1 MLIGVPKEIF
11 PGEARVALIPSCIQM
26 LIDNGFEV
34 VVQQGAG
41 DQAHF
46 ADDEYRNCG
55 ASIAPTAESLYQ
67 QADIILKVRQPL
79 DQEVFLLKEHTTL
92 ICLLDAWFNL
102 PLISQLAEQNIRSF
116 ALEFIPRTTRAQSMD
131 VLSSMGAISGYR
143 SVLAGAM
150 ALPQYFPMLMTA
162 AGTIHPARV
171 FVIGAGVAGLM
182 AISTARRLGAVVEAY
197 DTRSEVREQVESLGA
212 KFVEFDLET
221 ESGNESGYA
230 SEKSQA
236 FYRQQREQMSTKI
249 SQADLVIT
257 TAAIPGKPSPR
268 LITRDML
275 TCMKKGS
282 VVVDL
287 AAERGGNVEG
297 TVADQKVY
305 VDGVTI
311 IGYTDHPGRVPVHA
325 SQLLAKN
332 ITTFLLNM
340 VSDGELIVNPDDDI
354 VAATLV
360 TENGDIKHPGLRQKI
375 QQTVSETEIES
386 IV

>member
-1 MLIGVPKEIF
+1 MLIGVPKEIY
-11 PGEARVALIPSCIQM
+11 PGEARVAIIPSGIQA
-26 LIDNGFEV
+26 LLDNGFDV
-34 VVQQGAG
+34 VVQEGAG
-41 DQAHF
+41 DGAHF
-46 ADDEYRNCG
+46 GDEEYRACG
-55 ASIAPTAESLYQ
+55 ASIAPSAESLYQ

-79 DQEVFLLKEHTTL
+79 DQEVPLLKPESTL

-102 PLISQLAEQNIRSF
+102 PLVGQLADKKIRSF

-171 FVIGAGVAGLM
+171 FIIGAGVGGLM

-197 DTRSEVREQVESLGA
+197 DTRAEVREQVESLGA

-221 ESGNESGYA
+221 ESGNASGYA
-230 SEKSQA
+230 SEKSEE
-236 FYRQQREQMSTKI
+236 FYRKQREQMTTKI

-268 LITRDML
+268 LITKDML
-275 TCMKKGS
+275 HYMKKGS
-282 VVVDL
+282 VIVDL

-297 TVADQKVY
+297 TVAGEKVY
-305 VDGVTI
+305 LDGVTL

-325 SQLLAKN
+325 SQLLTKN
-332 ITTFLLNM
+332 ISTFLLNM
-340 VSDGELIVNPDDDI
+340 AADGELNITLEDDI

-360 TENGDIKHPGLRQKI
+360 TENGEIKHEGLKAQADNSAEK
-375 QQTVSETEIES
+375 E
-386 IV
+386 

>member
-1 MLIGVPKEIF
+1 MLIGVPKEIY
-11 PGEARVALIPSCIQM
+11 PGEARVALIPSGIQA
-26 LIDNGFEV
+26 LLENGFEV
-34 VVQQGAG
+34 VVQEGAG
-41 DQAHF
+41 DAAHF
-46 ADDEYRNCG
+46 SDEEYRTCG
-55 ASIAPTAESLYQ
+55 ASIAPNAASLYE

-79 DQEVFLLKEHTTL
+79 DQEVPLLKENSTL
-92 ICLLDAWFNL
+92 ICMLDAWFNL
-102 PLISQLAEQNIRSF
+102 PLVSQLAEKKVRSF

-171 FVIGAGVAGLM
+171 FIIGAGVAGLM

-197 DTRSEVREQVESLGA
+197 DTRAEVREQVESLGA

-221 ESGNESGYA
+221 EEGNASGYA
-230 SEKSQA
+230 SEKSED
-236 FYRQQREQMSTKI
+236 FYRKQREQMTTKI

-268 LITRDML
+268 LITKDML
-275 TCMKKGS
+275 HYMKKGS

-297 TVADQKVY
+297 TVAGEKIY
-305 VDGVTI
+305 LDGVTI

-325 SQLLAKN
+325 SQLLTKN
-332 ITTFLLNM
+332 ISTFLLNM
-340 VSDGELIVNPDDDI
+340 SADGELNVNMEDDI

-360 TENGDIKHPGLRQKI
+360 TEDGDIKHDGLKAQ
-375 QQTVSETEIES
+375 IEANA
-386 IV
+386 

>member
-1 MLIGVPKEIF
+1 MLIGIPKEIF
-11 PGEARVALIPSCIQM
+11 PGENRVAQIPAGIQT
-26 LIDNGFEV
+26 LLNAGYEV
-34 VVQQGAG
+34 VVQAGAG
-41 DQAHF
+41 DNAHIS
-46 ADDEYRNCG
+46 DEEYRGCG
-55 ASIAPTAESLYQ
+55 ASIAPDAASLYG

-79 DQEVFLLKEHTTL
+79 DEEVPLLKEGTTV
-92 ICLLDAWFNL
+92 ICMLDAWFNKDL
-102 PLISQLAEQNIRSF
+102 VKQLAENKVRTF

-143 SVLAGAM
+143 AVLAGAM

-197 DTRSEVREQVESLGA
+197 DTRVEVREQVESLGA
-212 KFVEFDLET
+212 KFVEFDLPQEEGT
-221 ESGNESGYA
+221 SSGGYA
-230 SEKSQA
+230 TQKSEE
-236 FYRQQREQMSTKI
+236 FYKAQREQMTAKV

-257 TAAIPGKPSPR
+257 TAAIPGKASPR
-268 LITRDML
+268 LITKEML
-275 TCMKKGS
+275 HCMKKGS

-297 TVADQKVY
+297 TVANEKVY
-305 VDGVTI
+305 LDGVTL
-311 IGYTDHPGRVPVHA
+311 IGYIDHPGRVPVHA
-325 SQLLAKN
+325 SQLLTKN

-340 VSDGELIVNPDDDI
+340 TKEGELSVDMEDDI

-360 TENGDIKHPGLRQKI
+360 TENGEIKHEGLKAL
-375 QQTVSETEIES
+375 IEQE
-386 IV
+386 

>member
-1 MLIGVPKEIF
+1 MLIGVPKEIY
-11 PGEARVALIPSCIQM
+11 PGEARVAIIPSGIQA
-26 LIDNGFEV
+26 LLDNGFDV
-34 VVQQGAG
+34 VVQEGAG
-41 DQAHF
+41 DGAHF
-46 ADDEYRNCG
+46 GDEEYRACG
-55 ASIAPTAESLYQ
+55 ASIAPSAESLYQ

-79 DQEVFLLKEHTTL
+79 DQEVPLLKPESTL

-102 PLISQLAEQNIRSF
+102 PLNGKLEYKKIRSF

-171 FVIGAGVAGLM
+171 FIIGAGVAGLM

-197 DTRSEVREQVESLGA
+197 DTRAEVREQVESLGA

-221 ESGNESGYA
+221 ESGNASGYA
-230 SEKSQA
+230 SEKSEE
-236 FYRQQREQMSTKI
+236 FYRKQREQMTTKI

-268 LITRDML
+268 LITKDML
-275 TCMKKGS
+275 HYMKKGS
-282 VVVDL
+282 VIVDL

-297 TVADQKVY
+297 TVAGEKVY
-305 VDGVTI
+305 LDGVTL

-325 SQLLAKN
+325 SQLLTKN
-332 ITTFLLNM
+332 ISTFLLNM
-340 VSDGELIVNPDDDI
+340 AADGELNITLEDDI

-360 TENGDIKHPGLRQKI
+360 TENGEIKHEGLKAQADNSAEK
-375 QQTVSETEIES
+375 E
-386 IV
+386 

>member
-1 MLIGVPKEIF
+1 MLIGIPKEIF
-11 PGEARVALIPSCIQM
+11 PGENRVAQIPAGIQT
-26 LIDNGFEV
+26 LLNAGYEV
-34 VVQQGAG
+34 VVQAGAG
-41 DQAHF
+41 DNAHIS
-46 ADDEYRNCG
+46 DEEYRGCG
-55 ASIAPTAESLYQ
+55 ASIAPDAASLYG

-79 DQEVFLLKEHTTL
+79 DEEVPLLKEGTTV
-92 ICLLDAWFNL
+92 ICMLDAWFNKDL
-102 PLISQLAEQNIRSF
+102 VKQLAENKVRTF

-143 SVLAGAM
+143 AVLAGAM

-197 DTRSEVREQVESLGA
+197 DTRVEVREQVESLGA
-212 KFVEFDLET
+212 KFVEFDLPQEEGT
-221 ESGNESGYA
+221 SSGGYA
-230 SEKSQA
+230 TQKSEE
-236 FYRQQREQMSTKI
+236 FYKAQREQMTAKV

-257 TAAIPGKPSPR
+257 TAAIPGKASPR
-268 LITRDML
+268 LITKEML
-275 TCMKKGS
+275 HCMKKGS

-297 TVADQKVY
+297 TVANEKVY
-305 VDGVTI
+305 LDGVTL
-311 IGYTDHPGRVPVHA
+311 IGYIDHPGRVPVHA
-325 SQLLAKN
+325 SQLLTKN

-340 VSDGELIVNPDDDI
+340 TKEGELNVDMEDDI

-360 TENGDIKHPGLRQKI
+360 TENGEIKHEGLKAL
-375 QQTVSETEIES
+375 IEQE
-386 IV
+386 

>member
-1 MLIGVPKEIF
+1 MLIGVPKEIY
-11 PGEARVALIPSCIQM
+11 PGEARVAIIPSGIQV
-26 LIDNGFEV
+26 LLDNGFDV
-34 VVQQGAG
+34 VVQEGAG
-41 DQAHF
+41 DGAHF
-46 ADDEYRNCG
+46 GDEEYRACG
-55 ASIAPTAESLYQ
+55 ASIAPSAESLYQ

-79 DQEVFLLKEHTTL
+79 DQEVPLLKPESTL

-102 PLISQLAEQNIRSF
+102 PLIGQLADKKIRSF

-171 FVIGAGVAGLM
+171 FIIGAGVAGLM

-197 DTRSEVREQVESLGA
+197 DTRAEVREQVESLGA

-221 ESGNESGYA
+221 ESGNASGYA
-230 SEKSQA
+230 SEKSEE
-236 FYRQQREQMSTKI
+236 FYRKQREQMTTKI

-268 LITRDML
+268 LITKDML
-275 TCMKKGS
+275 HYMKKGS
-282 VVVDL
+282 VIVDL

-297 TVADQKVY
+297 TVAGEKVY
-305 VDGVTI
+305 LDGVTL

-325 SQLLAKN
+325 SQLLTKN
-332 ITTFLLNM
+332 ISTFLLNM
-340 VSDGELIVNPDDDI
+340 AADGELNITLEDDI

-360 TENGDIKHPGLRQKI
+360 TENGEIKHEGLKAQADNSAEK
-375 QQTVSETEIES
+375 E
-386 IV
+386 